1 MLTVYIADDE
11 VWILKGLKKQIEKSG
26 LPFKVVGEAADGLTA
41 KKDIMRFQPDVLF
54 TDIRMPSMDGLELLQ
69 SIYEAGLHTKVVI
82 ISGYAE
88 FEYARRSIRYG
99 AYEYLLKPIEPE
111 NLHEILKKL
120 QKEIGKQGTE
130 EETEIGATLEQKIL
144 TELKE
149 HYTENISLSSLAEK
163 YSVSQSGLSMMI
175 KSKLGI
181 SFSEYITA
189 KRMNKAKELL
199 EDETKSITEVA
210 EAVGYHDY
218 YYFTKVFKKTQG
230 ISPSKYRKTK

>member
-1 MLTVYIADDE
+1 M
-11 VWILKGLKKQIEKSG
+11 
-26 LPFKVVGEAADGLTA
+26 
-41 KKDIMRFQPDVLF
+41 
-54 TDIRMPSMDGLELLQ
+54 
-69 SIYEAGLHTKVVI
+69 VI